1 MCYNTVCSI
10 TIQYRSLTQTAHKV
24 IYDFTNQLFF
34 QNKGRKER
42 KKKSKKTNVMTQR
55 VILVI
60 NYVKKKLDNIQK
72 KMDLTYTYNY
82 RHAIPS
88 LRLSDKQW
96 IHAYNK
102 TITTDGQTIDHR
114 SRHNEYN
121 Q

>member
-34 QNKGRKER
+34 QNKGREEKK

-60 NYVKKKLDNIQK
+60 NYVKKNKKLDNIQK
-72 KMDLTYTYNY
+72 KWT
-82 RHAIPS
+82 
-88 LRLSDKQW
+88 
-96 IHAYNK
+96 
-102 TITTDGQTIDHR
+102 
-114 SRHNEYN
+114 
-121 Q
+121 